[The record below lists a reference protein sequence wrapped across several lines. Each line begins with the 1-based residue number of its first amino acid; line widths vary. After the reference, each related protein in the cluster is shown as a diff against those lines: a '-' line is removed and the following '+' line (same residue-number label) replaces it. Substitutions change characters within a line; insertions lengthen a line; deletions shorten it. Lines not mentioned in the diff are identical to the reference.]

1 MSRDLPRELARF
13 LVPEGRED
21 LEVLV
26 YSIRMRGSQKPAVDL
41 GGWDPK
47 AKAKVHVLADDD
59 WLVAIELVTITSREP
74 ADFARAIERSCA
86 ALIDADRPLAW
97 AMLDGAFGGIEPI
110 FDAWTADNTYA
121 VATDG
126 GTDFALR
133 ATERRDTGWLR
144 KLERA
149 EAIARSRLGSFVRS

>member
-1 MSRDLPRELARF
+1 MSPDLPRELARF

-41 GGWDPK
+41 GGWHPS

-59 WLVAIELVTITSREP
+59 WLVAIELVTVTTPEP
-74 ADFARAIERSCA
+74 GDFAGALERTFD
-86 ALIDADRPLAW
+86 ALIGAARPLAW
-97 AMLDGAFGGIEPI
+97 AMLDGAFGGIDPI

-121 VATDG
+121 VATEG
-126 GTDFALR
+126 GADFAFR
-133 ATERRDTGWLR
+133 ATDRRDASWLK

-149 EAIARSRLGSFVRS
+149 EALARSRLGSFVRS